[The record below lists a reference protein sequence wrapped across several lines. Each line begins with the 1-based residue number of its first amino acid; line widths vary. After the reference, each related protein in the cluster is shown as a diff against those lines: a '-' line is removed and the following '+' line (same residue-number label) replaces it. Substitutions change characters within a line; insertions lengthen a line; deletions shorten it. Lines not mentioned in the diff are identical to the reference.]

1 MVNNSRTTNVIR
13 WTVILSDFVVLN
25 LLVVLFTKYHPIVS
39 AWPWELKWVFL
50 LCQNLSLLLSELRF
64 STLVH
69 RRLVSAGDILPR
81 VVWLVLVQ
89 TLISYV
95 LLKGMS
101 YHIPSGRVLLM
112 FLPPFLGSL
121 VLFRFVERWCVKR
134 LRRRG
139 RNSRTVTL
147 VGHDPELLNIHERL
161 TDDPTYGYRVLGY
174 YADAEMGEWTH
185 SLQSEARSGLGAES
199 NGKRDREPG
208 SRPTIRRLGTLQE
221 FLQMMDTCPE
231 ELVCGNEL
239 YVSLSRRDRDII
251 RRISR
256 FCDHRVVR
264 FHYVP
269 VSVESLG
276 MELKRELVDD
286 MEVYTTYEIP
296 LNSPLNKLVK
306 RVFDII
312 ASLVFL
318 LPTAMLLP
326 FIWAIIRVQSP
337 GPLFFRQKRTGIDGR
352 EFDMLKFR
360 SMHVNRDADVV
371 QATKDDPRKF
381 PFGNFMRRSN
391 IDELPQFLNV
401 LRGDMS
407 FVGPRPH
414 MLLHTEQYSGL
425 IDRYMVRHFVKP
437 GLTGW
442 AQVTGFRG
450 ETRELWQM
458 EERVRRDIWYIEH
471 WSIWL
476 DIRIIW
482 MTVKTIFV
490 HDKNAY

>member
-1 MVNNSRTTNVIR
+1 MVTTSKTTNVIR
-13 WTVILSDFVVLN
+13 WTIILSDFVLMN
-25 LLVVLFTKYHPIVS
+25 LLVALFTEHHPIVS
-39 AWPWELKWVFL
+39 AWSWELKWVFL
-50 LCQNLSLLLSELRF
+50 LCQNLSLVLGELRF

-69 RRLVSAGDILPR
+69 RRLVSSGDILPR
-81 VVWLVLVQ
+81 VVRLVLFQ
-89 TLISYV
+89 TLISYI
-95 LLKGMS
+95 LLKGMN

-112 FLPPFLGSL
+112 FLPPLLGSL
-121 VLFRFVERWCVKR
+121 VLFRFVERWYVKR
-134 LRRRG
+134 LRRQG
-139 RNSRTVTL
+139 RNSRTVTF
-147 VGHDPELLNIHERL
+147 VGNDPELLGIHERL
-161 TDDPTYGYRVLGY
+161 VDDPTHGYRVLGY

-185 SLQSEARSGLGAES
+185 SLQSTARGSLGAGGD
-199 NGKRDREPG
+199 GKAGREPD
-208 SRPTIRRLGTLQE
+208 SRPPIRRLGTLQE
-221 FLQMMDTCPE
+221 FMQKMDGSPQ

-239 YVSLSRRDRDII
+239 YAALSRRDHDIV

-256 FCDHRVVR
+256 FCDHHVVR
-264 FHYVP
+264 FYYVP

-276 MELKRELVDD
+276 IGLKRELVDD
-286 MEVYTTYEIP
+286 MEVYTTYEMP
-296 LNSPLNKLVK
+296 LSNPLNKLVK
-306 RVFDII
+306 RLFDIV

-318 LPTAMLLP
+318 LPTAVLLP
-326 FIWAIIRVQSP
+326 FIWAAIRIQSP
-337 GPLFFRQKRTGIDGR
+337 GPLLFRQKRTGIDGR
-352 EFDMLKFR
+352 EFEMLKFR

-414 MLLHTEQYSGL
+414 MLLHTEQYSRL

-471 WSIWL
+471 WTIWL

-490 HDKNAY
+490 HDRNAY